1 MLKMLFST
9 AADAPAVRE
18 IAARSAVALLKSDI

>member
-1 MLKMLFST
+1 MR

-18 IAARSAVALLKSDI
+18 EAVISIFIVNALEKGIINF